1 MDLLK
6 GDLKKLYFR
15 FLFSS
20 LGSALVSSI
29 YGLVDMAMVGQY
41 QGPSGAAAMAV
52 IGPIWNI
59 LYSVGLLAGIGGSV
73 LYGIALSRS
82 GKAEAR
88 SYFTA
93 SVVLG
98 AGISLILW
106 VLLWTLEVPV
116 LRLFGA
122 DDALLPLCR
131 TYLTAPKLTV
141 PFYVFSGILAAFLRN
156 DSDPGLAAKAV
167 LAGGVFNVFGDYFL
181 VFVLD
186 MGIRGAGI
194 ATALGAGFSDL
205 VMLTHFFGKKNTLS
219 LAPCPGILRKF
230 GGICVNGF
238 SSFTVDLAMGIL
250 TTLFN
255 RQVMAYLGS
264 DALAVYGV
272 IVSVSTF
279 VQCCAYG
286 IGQAA
291 QPILSQNYGAG
302 LHDRV
307 RRVLWYSVLTSGA
320 MGLLFTG
327 LTMAIPQALVKVF
340 MSPTPEVLAI
350 APDILRVY
358 ALSFLLLPFNVFST
372 YYFQAT
378 LQPGVS
384 AGVSVAR
391 GVVLSGALILLLPYL
406 GGALLWWSM
415 PITEAAVTLFAGVW
429 IRRQAR
435 SLKNRTQ

>member
-6 GDLKKLYFR
+6 DDLKKLYLR

-59 LYSVGLLAGIGGSV
+59 LYSFGLLAGIGGSV

-82 GKAEAR
+82 GKVQANA
-88 SYFTA
+88 YFTA

-98 AGISLILW
+98 GGISLILW
-106 VLLWTLEVPV
+106 VLLWVLEVPV

-131 TYLTAPKLTV
+131 EYLTAPKLTV
-141 PFYVFSGILAAFLRN
+141 PVYVFSGILAAFLRN
-156 DSDPGLAAKAV
+156 DADPSLAAKAV
-167 LAGGVFNVFGDYFL
+167 LAGGIFNVFGDYFL
-181 VFVLD
+181 VFVVDL
-186 MGIRGAGI
+186 GIQGAGI
-194 ATALGAGFSDL
+194 ATALGAGFTDL
-205 VMLTHFFGKKNTLS
+205 VMLTHFLKKKNTLAF
-219 LAPCPGILRKF
+219 APCPGMLRKF

-238 SSFTVDLAMGIL
+238 SSFIVDLAMGIL
-250 TTLFN
+250 TMLFN
-255 RQVMAYLGS
+255 RQVMHYLGG

-286 IGQAA
+286 IGQAS

-307 RRVLWYSVLTSGA
+307 KQVLGYSVLTSA
-320 MGLLFTG
+320 VMGLLFTV
-327 LTMAIPQALVKVF
+327 LTVAIPQVLVKVF

-350 APDILRVY
+350 APPILRVY
-358 ALSFLLLPFNVFST
+358 AISFLLLPFNIFST

-391 GVVLSGALILLLPYL
+391 GVVLSGALILLLPLL
-406 GGALLWWSM
+406 GGGAALWWAM
-415 PITEAAVTLFAGVW
+415 PITEAAVALFAGLW
-429 IRRQAR
+429 IRRQQRRWA
-435 SLKNRTQ
+435 